1 MQGFRSIADVHSDSD
16 GQSLA
21 NGRLR
26 NDGLKIE
33 PATRGTRDDYQ
44 LMPHTRTHA
53 STHSNYAV
61 TRSRAYNSLMDIH
74 DHALWRV

>member
-1 MQGFRSIADVHSDSD
+1 MQGFRSIAGVHSDSD

-21 NGRLR
+21 NGCLR

-44 LMPHTRTHA
+44 LMTHA
-53 STHSNYAV
+53 CE
-61 TRSRAYNSLMDIH
+61 
-74 DHALWRV
+74 HALELRCHTLTRLQ